1 MASDVQKIIL
11 RHSLEVKT
19 IQEEVNKIKVII
31 LKMETD
37 IKALTEEMLVK
48 QQTQIGEIVKCVLT
62 VLDSSQASKSSP
74 VTFSSIENG
83 SVETLKQAH
92 EEDISVNCDYF
103 NFKCVNEELMISH
116 SYECRTQ
123 RKSVL
128 LSMWKI
134 FWDKESLE

>member
-1 MASDVQKIIL
+1 
-11 RHSLEVKT
+11 
-19 IQEEVNKIKVII
+19 
-31 LKMETD
+31 METD

-48 QQTQIGEIVKCVLT
+48 QQTHI

-116 SYECRTQ
+116 SYECRTR

-134 FWDKESLE
+134 FWDKETLENPQYIYT

>member
-48 QQTQIGEIVKCVLT
+48 QQTHIGEIVKCVLT

-116 SYECRTQ
+116 SYECRTR